1 VPMTIEF
8 PVLSDRLSVR
18 PFRDGDATAIHRI
31 YGDLEVM
38 RYVAHGTATSPAE
51 SATMVQSYIAH
62 QQAHGYSCW
71 AVADRSSSAIIGD
84 AGFEAREGG
93 AEFGYTLAR
102 WAWGRGLATEV
113 GRLCVALA
121 FTELDLPELSGLVD
135 PHNAA
140 SIRVLDK
147 LGFRF
152 CGERQAYGR
161 SHHEYVLTVDEW
173 EP

>member
-1 VPMTIEF
+1 MTIEF
-8 PVLSDRLSVR
+8 PLLSDRLSVR

-31 YGDLEVM
+31 YGDQEVM
-38 RYVAHGTATSPAE
+38 RYVAHGNAASPAE
-51 SATMVQSYIAH
+51 SATMVQGYIAH

-71 AVADRSSSAIIGD
+71 AVADRFTGAIIGD
-84 AGFEAREGG
+84 AGFEAHERG

-102 WAWGRGLATEV
+102 SVWGRGLATEV
-113 GRLCVALA
+113 GRLCVAVA

-135 PHNAA
+135 PRNAA

-152 CGERQAYGR
+152 RGEHEAYGR
-161 SHHEYVLTVDEW
+161 SHHEYVLTADE
-173 EP
+173 